1 MMRVDQKVDCMT
13 RALNKLSAQGVK
25 SAEAGKYSDGGG
37 LWIFKSD
44 SDGGKWVLRVHV
56 HGRRREMGLGAYPRV
71 SLKEARLEADKWR
84 RVYQQGKD
92 PIKQRQSAQRA
103 AERNMHILNDIALD
117 AFESRKAELKGD
129 GKAGRWFSPLELHVL
144 PKLGKMPVS
153 EIDQRDIRDTLAPIW
168 HDKAETA
175 RKAMNRLGICIKHA
189 AALGL
194 DVDIQ
199 AVDKAKALLG
209 KQRHKAVNV
218 PALHWKDVPAFYQS
232 LNEGTVTEL
241 ALRLLILTAV
251 RSAPLRFLHLDQ
263 IEGDVWTIPADAMKG
278 RKDAT
283 SDFRVPL
290 SSEALAVIEQARAFA
305 RDGFLFA
312 GVRKGVISDATMSAY
327 MNRRGMVERP
337 HGFRSSFRDWTAEAT
352 NTPRE
357 VAEICLGHVS
367 GGSVELAYRR
377 TDYLEQR
384 RFLMERWAKG
394 MYETQDRAI
403 PHA

>member
-1 MMRVDQKVDCMT
+1 M
-13 RALNKLSAQGVK
+13 RALNKLSAQAVK
-25 SAEAGKYSDGGG
+25 AAQAGKYSDGGG
-37 LWIFKSD
+37 LWIFKKD
-44 SDGGKWVLRVHV
+44 DGGGKWVLRVHV

-84 RVYQQGKD
+84 RVSQQGKD
-92 PIKQRQSAQRA
+92 PIKERQAARRA
-103 AERNMHILNDIALD
+103 SKRNLHLLGDIALD

-129 GKAGRWFSPLELHVL
+129 GLAGRWYSPLELHIL
-144 PKLGKMPVS
+144 PKLGKVPVS

-168 HDKAETA
+168 HEKAHTA
-175 RKAMNRLGICIKHA
+175 KKAMNRLGICIRHA

-209 KQRHKAVNV
+209 KQRHTTQNT
-218 PALHWKDVPAFYQS
+218 PALHWRDVPAFYQS
-232 LNEGTVTEL
+232 LDQGTVTEL

-251 RSAPLRFLHLDQ
+251 RAAPLRFLHLDQ
-263 IEGDVWTIPADAMKG
+263 IEGDVWTIPAEAMKG

-283 SDFRVPL
+283 SDFRAPL
-290 SSEALAVIEQARAFA
+290 SSEALAVIEQARPFA

-312 GVRKGVISDATMSAY
+312 GVRKGVISDATMSKY
-327 MNRRGMVERP
+327 MDRRGMVERP

-367 GGSVELAYRR
+367 GGAVELSYRR

-384 RFLMERWAKG
+384 RALMERWG
-394 MYETQDRAI
+394 SSLNSSQGETGVVVAI
-403 PHA
+403 K